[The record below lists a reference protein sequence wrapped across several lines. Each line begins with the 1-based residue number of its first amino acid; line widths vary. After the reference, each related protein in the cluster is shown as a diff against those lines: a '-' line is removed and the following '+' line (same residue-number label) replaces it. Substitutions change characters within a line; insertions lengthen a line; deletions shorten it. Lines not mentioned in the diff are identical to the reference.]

1 LGRGLGNDFVAI
13 LSGDLAAIIALVVR
27 WTGLGGQAS
36 SRTTSTARDI
46 LDERFADILDERFA
60 DILDERFARGE
71 IDDDEYEKRRRILE
85 S

>member
-13 LSGDLAAIIALVVR
+13 LSGDLAAIIALAVR

-46 LDERFADILDERFA
+46 LDERFA
-60 DILDERFARGE
+60 RGE

>member
-1 LGRGLGNDFVAI
+1 MMHDWGGGWGIILGPLYMVMWVAI
-13 LSGDLAAIIALVVR
+13 LAAIIALVVR

-46 LDERFADILDERFA
+46 LDERFA
-60 DILDERFARGE
+60 RGE

>member
-1 LGRGLGNDFVAI
+1 MMHDWGGGWGMI
-13 LSGDLAAIIALVVR
+13 LWPFYLVIWLAIIALVIR
-27 WTGLGGQAS
+27 WTGAAGQGS
-36 SRTTSTARDI
+36 SRTTSTAR
-46 LDERFADILDERFA
+46 